1 MEGKESRK
9 LFREYLKAYKKN
21 ISNSTLKAIDD
32 FQIDR
37 MIIKEMEDIQR
48 VIKSRQ
54 SSLNSYQETIKEP
67 NKGDV

>member
-1 MEGKESRK
+1 MKGKESRE

-54 SSLNSYQETIKEP
+54 SSLNSC
-67 NKGDV
+67 